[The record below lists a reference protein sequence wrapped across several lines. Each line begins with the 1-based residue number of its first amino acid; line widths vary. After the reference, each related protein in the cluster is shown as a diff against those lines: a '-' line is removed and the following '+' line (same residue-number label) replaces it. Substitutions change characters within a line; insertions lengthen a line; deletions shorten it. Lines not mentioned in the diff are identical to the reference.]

1 MWLARQMRSAP
12 PTADADMGVTTIAGD
27 RVGVLTRGEVREL
40 PVWSRRLCLAAG
52 KWRGG
57 AGDQGRPWRRG
68 TVCGRDGAERSA
80 QGHAAGRDLSPWPR
94 RQLCP
99 PHHFPAG
106 RQSCRRGHGVVD
118 IRGRLMINGIPY
130 TPCQCGMEA

>member
-27 RVGVLTRGEVREL
+27 RVGVLTGARCGTAGL
-40 PVWSRRLCLAAG
+40 WSRRLCLAAG
-52 KWRGG
+52 KRGG

-80 QGHAAGRDLSPWPR
+80 QGHAARERFISMAPAAALS
-94 RQLCP
+94 
-99 PHHFPAG
+99 
-106 RQSCRRGHGVVD
+106 
-118 IRGRLMINGIPY
+118 
-130 TPCQCGMEA
+130 TCGKMVWWTFEGG